1 MLDRRAFLTATALL
15 AASTAIPPAA
25 AASDPIDFPPAL
37 KRGDLI
43 GITSPSA
50 GVSKALRPRMRFA
63 YRHLRQLGY
72 HYREGTCLWGTG
84 LMSAPPKARAE
95 ELTEMLLDD
104 KIAAIF
110 PPNGGEILIDI
121 LPHIDFAA
129 LAAASPKW
137 ILGYSDMSAFMLPYT
152 LLTRHANLNGTNLWE
167 SPIDPP
173 DPRLAYWNDVVT
185 LQPGAAFTQRAATRY
200 QPHDSDWDKLPRIR
214 HFDRTATVNWK
225 ALGHEKDRDYSVEVS
240 GRLIGGTLDVI
251 GPLCG
256 SEYGDVAEFGRSLA
270 PDKLIVFLD
279 SCDYTTPQYDR
290 ALHQLRF
297 SGWFDHTSAVLIG
310 RTGAKQ
316 IEDLSQRGALRDALS
331 DLKIPI
337 FYDVDVGHL
346 PPQMLLVNGALAN
359 LKFGPN
365 VKSVRQE
372 LS

>member
-1 MLDRRAFLTATALL
+1 MLDRRTFLTATALL
-15 AASTAIPPAA
+15 AASTAITPAR
-25 AASDPIDFPPAL
+25 ASSNPITFPPEL

-50 GVSKALRPRMRFA
+50 GVSKALRPRMQFA
-63 YRHLRQLGY
+63 YRNLRRLGY
-72 HYREGTCLWGTG
+72 GYREGKCLWGKG

-95 ELTEMLLDD
+95 ELMEMLLDE
-104 KIAAIF
+104 KIAAVF

-129 LAAASPKW
+129 LAAAPPKW

-167 SPIDPP
+167 SPIDPT
-173 DPRLAYWNDVVT
+173 DPHLAFWNDVVT

-200 QPHDSDWDKLPRIR
+200 QPHDSDWDRLPRIR
-214 HFDRTATVNWK
+214 RFDRTAPVDWK
-225 ALGHEKDRDYSVEVS
+225 ALGHETDRDYTVKVT

-256 SEYGDVAEFGRSLA
+256 SEYGDVATFGRSLA
-270 PDKLIVFLD
+270 PEKLIVFLD

-297 SGWFDHTSAVLIG
+297 AGWFDHAAAVLIG

-316 IEDLSQRGALRDALS
+316 IEDLTQRGALRDALS
-331 DLKIPI
+331 GLGIPVL
-337 FYDVDVGHL
+337 YDVDVGHL
-346 PPQMLLVNGALAN
+346 PPQMLLVNGASATLR
-359 LKFGPN
+359 FGPKT
-365 VKSVRQE
+365 KSIRQV
-372 LS
+372 LA

>member
-15 AASTAIPPAA
+15 AASTAIPPAT
-25 AASDPIDFPPAL
+25 ASSAPIQFPPAL

-50 GVSKALRPRMRFA
+50 GVSKALRPRMQFA
-63 YRHLRQLGY
+63 YRHLRRLGY
-72 HYREGTCLWGTG
+72 RYREGRCLWGKG
-84 LMSAPPKARAE
+84 LMSAPPRARAE

-104 KIAAIF
+104 KVAAIF

-129 LAAASPKW
+129 LAAAPPKW

-167 SPIDPP
+167 SPIDPT

-200 QPHDSDWDKLPRIR
+200 QPHDSDWDELPRVR
-214 HFDRTATVNWK
+214 HFDRTAPVRWK
-225 ALGHEKDRDYSVEVS
+225 ALGHEKDRDYTVEVS

-256 SEYGDVAEFGRSLA
+256 SEYGDLAAFGRSLA
-270 PDKLIVFLD
+270 PEKLISFLD
-279 SCDYTTPQYDR
+279 SGDYTTPQYDR

-297 SGWFDHTSAVLIG
+297 AGWFDHAAAVLIG

-331 DLKIPI
+331 GLGIPV

-346 PPQMLLVNGALAN
+346 PPQMLLVNGASATLRFEPKLKSIRQVLA
-359 LKFGPN
+359 
-365 VKSVRQE
+365 
-372 LS
+372 

>member
-1 MLDRRAFLTATALL
+1 MLDRRTFLAATGLL
-15 AASTAIPPAA
+15 AASAALPPAA
-25 AASDPIDFPPAL
+25 AASAHIEFPPAL

-50 GVSKALRPRMRFA
+50 GVSKALRPRMQFA
-63 YRHLRQLGY
+63 YRNLRRLGY
-72 HYREGTCLWGTG
+72 RYREGKCLWGTG

-95 ELTEMLLDD
+95 ELTDMLLDD
-104 KIAAIF
+104 RIAAIF

-129 LAAASPKW
+129 LAAAPPKW

-152 LLTRHANLNGTNLWE
+152 LLTHHANLNGTNLWE
-167 SPIDPP
+167 SPIDPT

-185 LQPGAAFTQRAATRY
+185 LQPGEAFTQHAARKY
-200 QPHDSDWDKLPRIR
+200 QPHDSDWDRLPRVR
-214 HFDRTATVNWK
+214 KFDRTAPVKWK
-225 ALGHEKDRDYSVEVS
+225 VLGHEKDRDYRVEVS

-256 SEYGDVAEFGRSLA
+256 SDYGDVRTFGVSIEE
-270 PDKLIVFLD
+270 KVIVFLD

-297 SGWFDHTSAVLIG
+297 SGWFDHASAVLIG

-316 IEDLSQRGALRDALS
+316 IEDLTQRGALRDAL
-331 DLKIPI
+331 DGLNIPV

-346 PPQMLLVNGALAN
+346 PPQMLLVNGASATLRY
-359 LKFGPN
+359 GPTT
-365 VKSVRQE
+365 KSVRQV
-372 LS
+372 LA